1 MKKIVVTGG
10 SGKAGRATIN
20 ELIEHDYE
28 VINADVVPPP
38 QTSGAKF
45 LKTDLTD
52 FGQTIDILRMA
63 DAVVH
68 QAAIPNN
75 MVVPENECF
84 RINSLST
91 YNVFSAAM
99 KLKLER
105 VVWASS
111 ETCLGL
117 PFEKEKPIY
126 APLDESQPLYPE
138 SVYSLT
144 KVIGEEMAR
153 QFNRW
158 SGIPFIGLRYSNIM
172 EPHDY
177 ARFETW
183 QDNPRA
189 RKWNLW
195 GYIDARDAGLAARCA
210 LEADFSGAD
219 YFIIAAN
226 DSVMKMPNK
235 ELMQSV
241 FPESPLKEG
250 TSENETLLS
259 IGKAKRVLGFEPRFS
274 WKDA

>member
-1 MKKIVVTGG
+1 MKTIVVTGG
-10 SGKAGRATIN
+10 SGKAGRATVK
-20 ELIEHDYE
+20 ELQEHGYT
-28 VINADVVPPP
+28 VINADVAPPP
-38 QTSGAKF
+38 EPSSAKF
-45 LKTDLTD
+45 LRTDLAD
-52 FGQTIDILRMA
+52 FGQTIDILRLA

-68 QAAIPNN
+68 LAAIPNN

-117 PFEKEKPIY
+117 PFKREKPIY
-126 APLDESQPLYPE
+126 APLDEEQPLYPE

-144 KVIGEEMAR
+144 KVLGEEMAR

-177 ARFETW
+177 EKFKTW
-183 QDNPRA
+183 QDDPFK

-195 GYIDARDAGLAARCA
+195 GYIDARDAGYACRCA

-226 DSVMKMPNK
+226 DSVMESTNA
-235 ELMQSV
+235 ELMKTV
-241 FPESPLKEG
+241 FPETPIKEG
-250 TSENETLLS
+250 TTDHETLLS
-259 IGKAKRVLGFEPRFS
+259 IEKAKRVLGFEPKYS
-274 WKDA
+274 WRD